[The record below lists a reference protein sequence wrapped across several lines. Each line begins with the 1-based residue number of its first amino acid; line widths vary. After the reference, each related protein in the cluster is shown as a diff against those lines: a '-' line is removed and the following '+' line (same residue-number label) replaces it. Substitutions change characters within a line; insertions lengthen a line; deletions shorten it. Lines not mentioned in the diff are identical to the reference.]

1 MKIFDN
7 EKEKQE
13 CIQNWMKFLVLLV
26 IALIVHNINLK
37 VEEISKNPPPP
48 AQTINSIKVSDIR
61 VGSDLIDKLFRVV
74 NLRGTA
80 ENISQNLKSN
90 IVITVE
96 LQDRNGINI
105 GTEEIKITSLAPSEK
120 YKIDENVWNKE
131 VKSYK
136 VKSITTK

>member
-1 MKIFDN
+1 MAKDEDFGNGWIGF
-7 EKEKQE
+7 
-13 CIQNWMKFLVLLV
+13 IVILV
-26 IALIVHNINLK
+26 IWFIVHNARIGI
-37 VEEISKNPPPP
+37 EDTMKNPPLP

-61 VGSDLIDKLFRVV
+61 VGGDLIDKLFRVV

-80 ENISQNLKSN
+80 ENISPNLKAN

-96 LQDRNGINI
+96 LQDRNGVKI

-120 YKIDENVWNKE
+120 YKINENVWNKE

>member
-13 CIQNWMKFLVLLV
+13 CIRNWMKFLVLTV
-26 IALIVHNINLK
+26 IALIVHNISLK
-37 VEEISKNPPPP
+37 VEEISKNPSPP
-48 AQTINSIKVSDIR
+48 AQTINNIKVSDIR
-61 VGSDLIDKLFRVV
+61 VGGDLIDKLFRVV

-80 ENISQNLKSN
+80 ENISPNLKSN

-96 LQDRNGINI
+96 LQDRNGVKI
-105 GTEEIKITSLAPSEK
+105 GMEEIKITSLAPSEK

>member
-1 MKIFDN
+1 MAKDEDFGNGWIGF
-7 EKEKQE
+7 
-13 CIQNWMKFLVLLV
+13 IVILV
-26 IALIVHNINLK
+26 IWFIIHNMRIGI
-37 VEEISKNPPPP
+37 EDTMKNPPPP

-96 LQDRNGINI
+96 LQDRNGVTI

-120 YKIDENVWNKE
+120 Y
-131 VKSYK
+131 
-136 VKSITTK
+136 

>member
-1 MKIFDN
+1 MAKDEDFGNGWVGFIV
-7 EKEKQE
+7 
-13 CIQNWMKFLVLLV
+13 ILV
-26 IALIVHNINLK
+26 IWFIVHNAR
-37 VEEISKNPPPP
+37 ISIEDTMKNPSSP

-61 VGSDLIDKLFRVV
+61 VGGDLIDKLFRVV

-80 ENISQNLKSN
+80 ENISPNLKSN

-96 LQDRNGINI
+96 LQDRNGVKI
-105 GTEEIKITSLAPSEK
+105 GTEEIKITSLPPSEK
-120 YKIDENVWNKE
+120 YKINENVWNKE

>member
-1 MKIFDN
+1 MA
-7 EKEKQE
+7 KEE
-13 CIQNWMKFLVLLV
+13 DFGNGWIGFIVILV
-26 IALIVHNINLK
+26 IWFIVHNAR
-37 VEEISKNPPPP
+37 ISIEDTMKNPPLP

-61 VGSDLIDKLFRVV
+61 VGGDLIDKLFRVV

-80 ENISQNLKSN
+80 ENISPNLKAN

-96 LQDRNGINI
+96 LQDRNGVKI

-120 YKIDENVWNKE
+120 HKINENVWNKE

>member
-1 MKIFDN
+1 MAKDEDFGNGWIGF
-7 EKEKQE
+7 
-13 CIQNWMKFLVLLV
+13 IVILV
-26 IALIVHNINLK
+26 IWFIVHNARIGI
-37 VEEISKNPPPP
+37 EDTMKNPPLP

-61 VGSDLIDKLFRVV
+61 VGGDLIDKLFRVV

-80 ENISQNLKSN
+80 ENISPNLKSN
-90 IVITVE
+90 ITITVE
-96 LQDRNGINI
+96 LQDRNGVKI

-120 YKIDENVWNKE
+120 YKINENVWNKE